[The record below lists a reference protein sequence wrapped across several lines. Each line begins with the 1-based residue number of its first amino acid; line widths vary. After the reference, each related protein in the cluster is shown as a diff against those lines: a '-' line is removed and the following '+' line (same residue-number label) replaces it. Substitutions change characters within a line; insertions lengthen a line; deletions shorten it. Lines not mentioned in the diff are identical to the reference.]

1 MGGTAMMTVV
11 TWVAVVVLG
20 VGSLVVF
27 AFFLRDLPKVLPKR
41 REKSDAENGSR
52 PISRSRES
60 MED

>member
-1 MGGTAMMTVV
+1 MMTVV

-41 REKSDAENGSR
+41 REKSDAEHDSR
-52 PISRSRES
+52 ATIQGRDS
-60 MED
+60 MKD